1 MSGFLY
7 YLSGIKANPSQAD
20 LVACGLGKERLGG
33 TCQTEIFLDGTRG
46 TIFTIKGRCSQNI
59 KIGFYSEDQVWT
71 NIPNDQGEA
80 SNFWIGYYREFR
92 PTPKDLEK
100 KEMINGNEIELGD
113 GNNWNIPVARNFHEG
128 CLLPKG
134 TSMLVKG
141 KLSSYVLEKYF
152 RLQKIAEQLFVHF
165 GLDLNNEFKKDDD
178 FLKDDTDFFIT
189 CADVLGVNYNIDF
202 REISILRLFT
212 TTNTVAILKNVVDMQ
227 YVESLLEDKKKS
239 LELSE

>member
-59 KIGFYSEDQVWT
+59 KIGFYSESQVWT

-80 SNFWIGYYREFR
+80 TNFWIGYYREFR

-100 KEMINGNEIELGD
+100 KEIVPGYELELGD
-113 GNNWNIPVARNFHEG
+113 GNLWTIPVARRFMEG
-128 CLLPKG
+128 CLLPKAE
-134 TSMLVKG
+134 SMLVQGVVSYTLLG
-141 KLSSYVLEKYF
+141 KYLA
-152 RLQKIAEQLFVHF
+152 LQKIAEQLFVHYH
-165 GLDLNNEFKKDDD
+165 LDINQEIKKEEN
-178 FLKDDTDFFIT
+178 FLTTDADFFNA
-189 CADVLGVNYNIDF
+189 CCLVLSTNYNIDY
-202 REISILRLFT
+202 REVSILHLLT
-212 TTNTVAILKNVVDMQ
+212 TDNKVALLQSVIDMQ
-227 YVESLLEDKKKS
+227 YIESLLEDKKKS